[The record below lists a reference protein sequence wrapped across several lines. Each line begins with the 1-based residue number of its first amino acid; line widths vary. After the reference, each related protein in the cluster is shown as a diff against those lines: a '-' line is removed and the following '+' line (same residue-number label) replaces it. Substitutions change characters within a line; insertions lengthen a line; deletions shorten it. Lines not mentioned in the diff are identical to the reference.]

1 MKLNDLNLDYVKKYL
16 NVEHNLDDGKIQ
28 SHIDAAIKYVEL
40 SHGYEND
47 EDINSNDLLSELAMT
62 IIQDLYDNGKI
73 TATTAVSFMTIDRR
87 F

>member
-1 MKLNDLNLDYVKKYL
+1 MKLSDLNLDYVKKYL
-16 NVEHNLDDGKIQ
+16 NVEHNLDDEKIQ

-40 SHGYEND
+40 SHGYDNKD
-47 EDINSNDLLSELAMT
+47 DINSNDILCELAM
-62 IIQDLYDNGKI
+62 IMIQDLYDNGRI

>member
-1 MKLNDLNLDYVKKYL
+1 MKLSDLNLDYVKKYL

-28 SHIDAAIKYVEL
+28 SHIDAAVKYVEL

-47 EDINSNDLLSELAMT
+47 EDINSNDILCELAM
-62 IIQDLYDNGKI
+62 IMIQDLYDNGRI

>member
-16 NVEHNLDDGKIQ
+16 NVEHNLDDEKIQ

-40 SHGYEND
+40 SHGYDNKD
-47 EDINSNDLLSELAMT
+47 DINSNDILCELAMT
-62 IIQDLYDNGKI
+62 MIQDLYDNGRI
-73 TATTAVSFMTIDRR
+73 TATSAVSFMTIDRR

>member
-47 EDINSNDLLSELAMT
+47 DDINSNDMLSELAMT
-62 IIQDLYDNGKI
+62 IIQDLYDNGRI
-73 TATTAVSFMTIDRR
+73 TATSAVSFMTIDRR

>member
-1 MKLNDLNLDYVKKYL
+1 MKLNDLNLEYVKKYL
-16 NVEHNLDDGKIQ
+16 NVEHNLDDEKIQ

-40 SHGYEND
+40 SHGYENKD
-47 EDINSNDLLSELAMT
+47 DINSNDILCELAM
-62 IIQDLYDNGKI
+62 IMIQDLYDNGRI

>member
-73 TATTAVSFMTIDRR
+73 TATSAVSFMTIDRR

>member
-16 NVEHNLDDGKIQ
+16 NVEHNLDDEKIQ

-47 EDINSNDLLSELAMT
+47 DINSNDILCEMAMT
-62 IIQDLYDNGKI
+62 IVQDLYDNGRI
-73 TATTAVSFMTIDRR
+73 TATSAVSFMTIDRR

>member
-1 MKLNDLNLDYVKKYL
+1 MKLSDLNLDYVKKYL
-16 NVEHNLDDGKIQ
+16 NVEHNLDDEKIQ
-28 SHIDAAIKYVEL
+28 SHIDAAMKYAKL

-47 EDINSNDLLSELAMT
+47 EDSNSNDILIELVMT

-73 TATTAVSFMTIDRR
+73 TATSAISFMTIDRR

>member
-1 MKLNDLNLDYVKKYL
+1 MKLSDLNLDYVKKYL
-16 NVEHNLDDGKIQ
+16 NVEHNLDDKKIQ
-28 SHIDAAIKYVEL
+28 SHIDAAMKYAKL

-47 EDINSNDLLSELAMT
+47 EDSNSNDILSELVMT

-73 TATTAVSFMTIDRR
+73 TATSAISFMTIDRR

>member
-1 MKLNDLNLDYVKKYL
+1 MRLNDLNLEYVKKYL
-16 NVEHNLDDGKIQ
+16 NVEHNLDDEKIQ

-47 EDINSNDLLSELAMT
+47 EEINSNDILCELAMT
-62 IIQDLYDNGKI
+62 IIQDLYDNGRI
-73 TATTAVSFMTIDRR
+73 TATSAVSFMTIDRR

>member
-47 EDINSNDLLSELAMT
+47 DDINSNDILCEMAMT
-62 IIQDLYDNGKI
+62 IVQDLYDNGMI
-73 TATTAVSFMTIDRR
+73 TATSAVSFMTIDRR